1 MSYFKRSDVKDYAYI
16 VLGMIIYA
24 IGFTVF
30 ILPHQIII
38 GGMAGFSS
46 LVFYASG
53 QRIPVAVTMY
63 GVNIALLM
71 CGYKFLGRTFV
82 VRTIFGATVLS
93 LLIGSIES
101 YFTSHPPLVTDVTMS
116 VLMGSMLCGVG
127 IGTYY
132 GHHGTAG
139 GTDIIAAIMS
149 KFSSMSVGR
158 VMMVVDMSIVACSFL
173 LPFDGDMEARVQV
186 RTQVI
191 IYGWL
196 AIFLYSFIT
205 DKFLSSGRQTIQFII
220 LSDKW
225 HEIADRITKET
236 GRGVTTWDAT
246 GFWTGADRKLMIVW
260 ARQYDAFS
268 IHEIAIEVDEHAYIT
283 HSVVKSVYG
292 NGFDILKARSSRS
305 SHGARKSHS

>member
-1 MSYFKRSDVKDYAYI
+1 MSYIKQSDAKDYAYI
-16 VLGMIIYA
+16 ILGMMIYA
-24 IGFTVF
+24 IGFTIF

-46 LVFYASG
+46 LIYYASG

-63 GVNIALLM
+63 GVNIALLV
-71 CGYKFLGRTFV
+71 CSYRIIGRTFV

-93 LLIGSIES
+93 LLIGCIEG
-101 YFTSHPPLVTDVTMS
+101 YFTSHPPLITDVTMS
-116 VLMGSMLCGVG
+116 VLMGSILCGVG

-132 GHHGTAG
+132 SHHGTAG

-149 KFSSMSVGR
+149 KVSRFSVGR
-158 VMMVVDMSIVACSFL
+158 VMMIVDMTIVACSFL

-196 AIFLYSFIT
+196 AIYLYSFIT
-205 DKFLSSGRQTIQFII
+205 DKFLSADRQTVQFII

-225 HEIADRITKET
+225 ERIADRITKET
-236 GRGVTTWDAT
+236 GRGVTIWNAT

-260 ARQYDAFS
+260 ARRYDVIA
-268 IHEIAIEVDEHAYIT
+268 IRNIAIEEDEHAYIT
-283 HSVVKSVYG
+283 NSYVKSVYG
-292 NGFDILKARSSRS
+292 NGFDALKV
-305 SHGARKSHS
+305 HKSAKKV

>member
-1 MSYFKRSDVKDYAYI
+1 MSYIKQSDAKDYAYI
-16 VLGMIIYA
+16 ILGMMIYA
-24 IGFTVF
+24 IGFTIF

-46 LVFYASG
+46 LIYYASG

-63 GVNIALLM
+63 GVNIALLV
-71 CGYKFLGRTFV
+71 CSYRIIGRTFV

-93 LLIGSIES
+93 LMIGCIEG
-101 YFTSHPPLVTDVTMS
+101 YFTSHPPLITDVTMS
-116 VLMGSMLCGVG
+116 VLMGSILCGVG

-132 GHHGTAG
+132 SHHGTAG

-149 KFSSMSVGR
+149 KVSRFSVGR
-158 VMMVVDMSIVACSFL
+158 VMMIVDMTIVACSFL

-196 AIFLYSFIT
+196 AIYLYSFIT
-205 DKFLSSGRQTIQFII
+205 DKFLSADRQTVQFII

-225 HEIADRITKET
+225 ERIADRITKET
-236 GRGVTTWDAT
+236 GRGVTIWNAT

-260 ARQYDAFS
+260 ARRYDVIA
-268 IHEIAIEVDEHAYIT
+268 IRNIAIEEDEHAYIT
-283 HSVVKSVYG
+283 NSYVKSVYG
-292 NGFDILKARSSRS
+292 NGFDALKV
-305 SHGARKSHS
+305 HKSAKKV

>member
-1 MSYFKRSDVKDYAYI
+1 MSYIKQSDAKDYAYI
-16 VLGMIIYA
+16 ILGMMIYA
-24 IGFTVF
+24 IGFTIF

-46 LVFYASG
+46 LIYYASG

-63 GVNIALLM
+63 GVNVALLV
-71 CGYKFLGRTFV
+71 CSYRIIGRTFV

-93 LLIGSIES
+93 LLIGCIEG
-101 YFTSHPPLVTDVTMS
+101 YFTSHPPLITDVTMS
-116 VLMGSMLCGVG
+116 VLMGSILCGVG

-132 GHHGTAG
+132 SHHGTAG

-149 KFSSMSVGR
+149 KVSRFSVGR
-158 VMMVVDMSIVACSFL
+158 VMMIVDMTIVACSFL

-196 AIFLYSFIT
+196 AIYLYSFIT
-205 DKFLSSGRQTIQFII
+205 DKFLSADRQTVQFII

-225 HEIADRITKET
+225 ERIADRITKET
-236 GRGVTTWDAT
+236 GRGVTTWNAT

-260 ARQYDAFS
+260 ARRYDVIA
-268 IHEIAIEVDEHAYIT
+268 IRNIAIEEDEHAYIT
-283 HSVVKSVYG
+283 NSYVKSVYG
-292 NGFDILKARSSRS
+292 NGFDALKV
-305 SHGARKSHS
+305 HKSAKKV